1 MTSTPPPEDPDRIR
15 AGNVDRERVVQR
27 LNDAFAE
34 GRLDVHE
41 LDERVTAAYA
51 AKTVG
56 ELQPLTADLPA
67 SSPAVWR
74 PAEAGGS
81 RPVARPPRVPERRQ
95 KGQLVRTALRWQL
108 SAWLT
113 AVLVNVVVWTLVS
126 LSSHELVY
134 FWPIWVA
141 GPWGALLLAQ
151 AVTWRGED
159 RRRRR
164 R

>member
-1 MTSTPPPEDPDRIR
+1 MTSNPPPEDPDGIR
-15 AGNVDRERVVQR
+15 AGNADRERVVQR

-67 SSPAVWR
+67 GSPAVWR
-74 PAEAGGS
+74 PAEAEGT
-81 RPVARPPRVPERRQ
+81 RPVARPHRVPEQRQ
-95 KGQLVRTALRWQL
+95 KGQLVRTALRWQF
-108 SAWLT
+108 SVWLA
-113 AVLVNVVVWTLVS
+113 AVFVNVVIWALVS
-126 LSSHELVY
+126 LSSQGLAY

-141 GPWGALLLAQ
+141 GPWGAVLLAQ
-151 AVTWRGED
+151 AVAWRGED